1 MEMEKKKKDYEAPDI
16 KVTQVE
22 IESSICNGSVE
33 FKGSDTGVGQI
44 DIASQEVEIQYKDGN
59 SGPVMN
65 DFSNDFWPTQTG
77 TN

>member
-33 FKGSDTGVGQI
+33 FKGENETQVNIAEQGVQDMSNGT
-44 DIASQEVEIQYKDGN
+44 ETF
-59 SGPVMN
+59 N
-65 DFSNDFWPTQTG
+65 DFSKDFWNMPGTDTG
-77 TN
+77 SN